1 MIYVQDGILND
12 TDKALQAVLDSSNLP
27 LSIVI
32 VGIGPADFTAMVTI
46 HIYIRFKYFKTFTT
60 VSAYYNF
67 QKSRHLKI
75 ASMRWHLDE
84 IDQLK
89 VSNLFT

>member
-12 TDKALQAVLDSSNLP
+12 TDEALQAVLDSSNLP

-46 HIYIRFKYFKTFTT
+46 HIY
-60 VSAYYNF
+60 SF
-67 QKSRHLKI
+67 QI
-75 ASMRWHLDE
+75 
-84 IDQLK
+84 
-89 VSNLFT
+89 F